1 MQHQIHASHPAL
13 PCRRDFI
20 PLCARLLSVA
30 AQGLNENQGLIGFA
44 ILANIALAFLIV
56 PLVGLSGL
64 AFSNGQLVPNR
75 EPSLAVIMISFRMQA
90 NHLGIAA
97 ACPMA
102 SSIWLCPGF
111 PH

>member
-1 MQHQIHASHPAL
+1 MPR
-13 PCRRDFI
+13 RRDFI

-44 ILANIALAFLIV
+44 ILANIALAVLIV

-75 EPSLAVIMISFRMQA
+75 EPCLMGFFFFFNVCLYYITISFWYVW
-90 NHLGIAA
+90 
-97 ACPMA
+97 P
-102 SSIWLCPGF
+102 
-111 PH
+111 